1 MEKKQTL
8 YEVIKHNEQNFNT
21 PAWIFGSSR
30 HLNLVGKNSIKGIR
44 IGVGDTPR
52 RAPIFGPYDF
62 WVVANTIYPLPWVK
76 KHRRHIMRSGSHLL
90 ISTMV
95 VNNNDISWNSVN
107 KSLVNLSKLTV
118 FDSKHFNNT
127 ACSPENNCCKL
138 YKTFVNDLS
147 IQEMLSLKIGK
158 QGNAYST
165 GSTVALHGLALAILL
180 NCNPIYIMGVD
191 LPQFE
196 KDYKYFNN
204 FYQPHLNIV
213 QMVKRYLQMFFHKK
227 IEKSV
232 FGGLNSIEIISDFTK
247 IGQIA
252 DQLGV
257 SIFVGSPKSQLLK
270 IKGFKF
276 IKV

>member
-1 MEKKQTL
+1 MEKIQTL
-8 YEVIKHNEQNFNT
+8 YEIVKHNEKNFNT

-30 HLNLVGKNSIKGIR
+30 NLKLVNKNSIKGIR

-52 RAPIFGPYDF
+52 RAPMFGPYDF
-62 WVVANTIYPLPWVK
+62 WVTANTIYPLPWVK
-76 KHRRHIMRSGSHLL
+76 KHRKHIMRSSSHLL
-90 ISTMV
+90 MSTMA
-95 VNNNDISWNSVN
+95 VNNNDVSWYSVN
-107 KSLVNLSKLTV
+107 ESLDNLSKLTV

-127 ACSPENNCCKL
+127 ACSPESNCCKL

-196 KDYKYFNN
+196 KDYKYYND
-204 FYQPHLNIV
+204 FYQPHLTMV
-213 QMVKRYLQMFFHKK
+213 QMVKRYLQIFFHKK
-227 IEKSV
+227 IGKSV
-232 FGGLNSIEIISDFTK
+232 FGGIDSIEIISDFSK

-252 DQLGV
+252 DQLGISV
-257 SIFVGSPKSQLLK
+257 FVGSPESQLLK

-276 IKV
+276 LKV